1 MLQRSE
7 DSAYC
12 DARWSPWTF
21 KAALEETEEALKTA
35 YFVRIGEFP
44 PGSMARSGQIPG
56 AEGALSF
63 EHRVEERAALC
74 ELGVKY
80 DVPVLCHDQFIR
92 MREGE
97 WKLID
102 LLAKVSEMNPEAK
115 IVQTHGAVEGERE
128 RGMDAIKEAYTVIG
142 SLDNVYME
150 TGGGGVRNSLRLPLR
165 RVLPRISLCGGT
177 TTVTFLNI

>member
-1 MLQRSE
+1 MAILLPSIPGTLNETQAKLVKRFPDRFRACCS
-7 DSAYC
+7 DQKTVLTAIRGG
-12 DARWSPWTF
+12 APWTF

-35 YFVRIGEFP
+35 YFVGIGEFP

-63 EHRVEERAALC
+63 EHRVDEWAALC

-150 TGGGGVRNSLRLPLR
+150 TGGVE
-165 RVLPRISLCGGT
+165 
-177 TTVTFLNI
+177 